1 MAKRQQYNF
10 FLIRQKLPSCLME
23 VLKDRKKHRIPGG
36 ATIVGIFLQAL
47 ADACGHEPDRIA
59 QLMRKI
65 YIYGL
70 KIVET
75 ENEVTVTVNVP
86 KVKVEKNTLEEPP
99 QEGEEKPAGESKK
112 QGKDIEERILEDIER
127 THKWVKEMWGEE

>member
-1 MAKRQQYNF
+1 VLF
-10 FLIRQKLPSCLME
+10 IRQKLPSCLME

-86 KVKVEKNTLEEPP
+86 KVKVEKNTLEEPS
-99 QEGEEKPAGESKK
+99 QEGEGDKES
-112 QGKDIEERILEDIER
+112 EL
-127 THKWVKEMWGEE
+127 VGEENNIKEK

>member
-1 MAKRQQYNF
+1 MAKGQQYNF
-10 FLIRQKLPSCLME
+10 LLIKQKLPSCLME
-23 VLKDRKKHRIPGG
+23 VLRDRKKHRIPGG

-75 ENEVTVTVNVP
+75 EDEVTVTVNVS
-86 KVKVEKNTLEEPP
+86 KAKVEKNTVEEPP
-99 QEGEEKPAGESKK
+99 QDGGEEPAGESKK
-112 QGKDIEERILEDIER
+112 HEKDIEDLVLEDVKK
-127 THKWVKEMWGEE
+127 THKWVREMWSEE

>member
-1 MAKRQQYNF
+1 MAKGYNL
-10 FLIRQKLPSCLME
+10 LIRQKLPSCLME

-70 KIVET
+70 NIVET
-75 ENEVTVTVNVP
+75 GNEVTVTVNVP
-86 KVKVEKNTLEEPP
+86 KVKKVEENTLEEPP
-99 QEGEEKPAGESKK
+99 REEGEESAEEDKK
-112 QGKDIEERILEDIER
+112 REKDIEDLILEDVQR